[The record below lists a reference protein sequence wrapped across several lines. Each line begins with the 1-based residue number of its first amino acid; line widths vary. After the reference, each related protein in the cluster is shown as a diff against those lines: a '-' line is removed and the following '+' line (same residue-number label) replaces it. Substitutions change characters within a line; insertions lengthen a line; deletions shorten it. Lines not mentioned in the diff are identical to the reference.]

1 MEVKLT
7 TALEKIKKLE
17 NLTNS
22 LLEAISN
29 YPKDDATRKIFKEHD
44 ISLSVLEQ
52 SYGELEILK
61 TKIKS
66 ELDEVKIE
74 SKYL

>member
-7 TALEKIKKLE
+7 TALEKIEKLE

-22 LLEAISN
+22 LLDAISN
-29 YPKDDATRKIFKEHD
+29 YPKDEVTRKTFKEHG